1 MKKLILLTFIV
12 FSINLNAMNFFG
24 MNGKFWNKAND
35 TEKIYYVSA
44 VFDSL
49 AFHEWKIYNVKL
61 NVKASK
67 KQYIQGIDY
76 IYKDNKNLN
85 IPAVYLIQVVS
96 LQIDGAS
103 KRDIELLIQRYRK
116 NFVNFYK

>member
-35 TEKIYYVSA
+35 TEKIYYVYA